1 MKTIKSFNTFT
12 NEELS
17 PDLLARAG
25 TKANQRGQQ
34 ARGNKFFR
42 ASEDTKREQIRS
54 KKLANYENFMELTGG
69 KLFGYDCEVESTRV
83 NPMGDTWIRVNG
95 DFQLSNGKSIDT
107 VFVTDQGIKEG
118 VVSGLDI
125 QKIPLKELALSRGDA
140 MKYHKFCNWWLGED
154 RPFNVDD
161 YCIKGIHV

>member
-1 MKTIKSFNTFT
+1 MKTIKSFNVFT

-17 PDLLARAG
+17 PDLLARAS
-25 TKANQRGQQ
+25 TKAYQRGQE

-54 KKLANYENFMELTGG
+54 KKLANYNNFMELTGG
-69 KLFGYDCEVESTRV
+69 KLFGYDCDVESTRV
-83 NPMGDTWIRVNG
+83 NPMGDTWIGVMG
-95 DFQLSNGKSIDT
+95 QFQLSNGKSIDGI
-107 VFVTDQGIKEG
+107 FVTDQGIKEG
-118 VVSGLDI
+118 FVTGKDI
-125 QKIPLKELALSRGDA
+125 PKITLKDLALSRGDA
-140 MKYHKFCNWWLGED
+140 MKYHKFCNWWLGEE

>member
-1 MKTIKSFNTFT
+1 MKTIKSFNVFT

-17 PDLLARAG
+17 PDLLSRAA
-25 TKANQRGQQ
+25 TKAYQRGQE
-34 ARGNKFFR
+34 ARGNRLFR
-42 ASEDTKREQIRS
+42 ASDDTKREQIRS

-69 KLFGYDCEVESTRV
+69 RLFGYDCEVESTRV

-107 VFVTDQGIKEG
+107 IFVTDQGIREG

-140 MKYHKFCNWWLGED
+140 IKYHKFCNWWLSED
-154 RPFNVDD
+154 RPFNIDD